1 MTLHRWTAE
10 LKTAGTV
17 LLIGM
22 LLLMTVSGT
31 ASAEG
36 QPDYTDTDK
45 RAYFGIGED
54 RAADVFLV
62 FPTVDGKDEYNMSM
76 TDGDTRAS
84 FLGALNMIS
93 THPPARGGTF

>member
-22 LLLMTVSGT
+22 LLLMTISGT

-36 QPDYTDTDK
+36 QPDYTDTDN
-45 RAYFGIGED
+45 RAYFGIGEN
-54 RAADVFLV
+54 RVADVFLV
-62 FPTVDGKDEYNMSM
+62 CPTVDGKDEYNMSM

-93 THPPARGGTF
+93 THPPARGGT

>member
-1 MTLHRWTAE
+1 MARPMPAQWRTTRTEERAADRVEYMTLHRWTAE

-36 QPDYTDTDK
+36 QPDYADTDNW
-45 RAYFGIGED
+45 AYFGIGED
-54 RAADVFLV
+54 RTEDVFLA
-62 FPTVDGKDEYNMSM
+62 PS
-76 TDGDTRAS
+76 TR
-84 FLGALNMIS
+84 
-93 THPPARGGTF
+93 